1 MSLALTNR
9 LEILRDRAQM
19 LASAR
24 AFFAQNSVL
33 EVDLPALS
41 KRASVDAHIDLIEA
55 ICLGER
61 AYLHSSPEYGMKR
74 LLSEGIG
81 DIYQISHVFRNDE
94 RGERHNPE
102 FTLVEW
108 YRCGFT
114 FKEMIEETL
123 AFCSLF
129 FDSERPFE
137 HLDYKEAFLLYV
149 GRYPSTQE
157 ERDPLFALEIEP
169 HLKRTVLTGFPPEQA
184 VLARVEGGMALR
196 FEIFFEGM
204 ELANGY
210 HELANAHELR
220 ARFEQE
226 NRKRIADG
234 KEAYPVDNLFLEA
247 LEQGF
252 PDCCGVAVG
261 FDRLMMHRHR
271 VSEIDAILPFTW
283 ERS

>member
-1 MSLALTNR
+1 MSLELINR
-9 LEILRDRAQM
+9 VEILKDRAHM
-19 LASAR
+19 LATAR
-24 AFFAQNSVL
+24 AFFAEKGIL

-55 ICLGER
+55 TCLGER

-129 FDSERPFE
+129 LSNDAPFE
-137 HLDYKEAFLLYV
+137 YVNYKEAFLHHV
-149 GRYPSTQE
+149 GKYPSTQE

-184 VLARVEGGMALR
+184 VLARVEGDEALR
-196 FEIFFEGM
+196 FEIFYEGV

-210 HELANAHELR
+210 HELTNPHELR
-220 ARFEQE
+220 ARFEEE
-226 NRKRIADG
+226 NQLRISLG
-234 KEAYPVDNLFLEA
+234 KEAYPIDYLFLEA
-247 LEQGF
+247 LESGF

-261 FDRLMMHRHR
+261 FDRLMMLRHQ